1 MITGETAWILV
12 ALAHSLDSILTKALG
27 MWESSGW
34 ISDADPYGWFQ
45 WYCRF
50 YQGRRSSDDARQIA
64 RWKGV
69 AGIKGRFR
77 SQLCNKIIAAGAKAD
92 DVSISPVI
100 RQTLWHWGLEINE
113 KVVEMHE
120 NR

>member
-1 MITGETAWILV
+1 
-12 ALAHSLDSILTKALG
+12 

-50 YQGRRSSDDARQIA
+50 YQGRRTSDDARQIQ

-77 SQLCNKIIAAGAKAD
+77 SQLCNKLCKASAASNKNKLASVVTD
-92 DVSISPVI
+92 ISISPAI
-100 RQTLWHWGLEINE
+100 RQTLWHWALEITPRVLE
-113 KVVEMHE
+113 LHV
-120 NR
+120 NRK